1 MIESIY
7 ILNENGELLYE
18 NLLTESIF
26 DSNLLIGFFS
36 SITNFSREALNSV
49 INYLD
54 LGENKKLI
62 IISMSRE
69 GLLGAMIAN
78 SKDDNSLLNKI
89 LRTVLLDFIDEYSP
103 EYDVNKI
110 DPVLMDKIVANNLKG
125 KKQPSMKKRVIFS
138 WLIVG
143 PFSYFLLF
151 ISILTTQFLYSL
163 FQIDQLLLLYSQTEI
178 FTMFMPAIVVLA
190 IANILIIFTLP
201 NFILGF
207 LIGHLRISFISSF
220 FLVIFILTL
229 YFFSTTP
236 LFAYIIIANL
246 PFAFFVS
253 FSISYVGTRLSKR
266 KFLISE

>member
-7 ILNENGELLYE
+7 ILNENGVLLYE
-18 NLLTESIF
+18 KLLTESVF

-78 SKDDNSLLNKI
+78 SKDNNILLNKI
-89 LRTVLLDFIDEYSP
+89 LKTILLDFIDEYSP

-110 DPVLMDKIVANNLKG
+110 DPVLMNKIVANSLKG

-138 WLIVG
+138 WLIVA
-143 PFSYFLLF
+143 PLSYFLLF
-151 ISILTTQFLYSL
+151 ISLNTTQFLYSL
-163 FQIDQLLLLYSQTEI
+163 FQLDQLLYSQLEI
-178 FTMFMPAIVVLA
+178 FTMFMPALVVLA
-190 IANILIIFTLP
+190 IANILIIFTVP

-207 LIGHLRISFISSF
+207 LIGHLKITFISSF
-220 FLVIFILTL
+220 FLVILIISL

-253 FSISYVGTRLSKR
+253 FSISYVGIRLSKR
-266 KFLISE
+266 KFLISK